1 MNLLVK
7 NLPDPTR
14 VLLCI
19 LLIGVMLVV
28 AVTTAASAYTI
39 TATAGSHGTISPS
52 GVVPV
57 DPGSDALFFID
68 PANGYHFDLMIIDG
82 KVTPASYVYKFS
94 NVNTDHSISV
104 TFAPD
109 LGGLIIRSDPND
121 ATIFLDGVNVGSTPK
136 TVNNIPVGAH
146 ELRLVL
152 AGYSDYTGTVTVE
165 KDQTTNVP
173 KVTLA
178 PNVPA
183 TTTVP
188 TTPPTTIPT
197 TAPTTVKTT
206 ISTTVPT
213 TIPTTVPT
221 TVRTTAPPT
230 SVTTTVPVTSVTTE
244 TTTVATT
251 VPTSEP
257 TTTSTLPYIFPT
269 PTERV
274 PLPTT
279 VVPPTNQTPQPN
291 ETQQQV
297 TNGTV
302 LLPTPVINAS
312 PNTTINNVSMIEPV
326 RTSPQATPETGS
338 ANMTGTGLQPPAGL
352 ASWNVIIFLFIAAIP
367 LVLLLAHD
375 YLGLGHLSFPQPLA
389 VRAVVAFGQVIC
401 GLGLLYVLLRMIAL
415 LPALSNTL
423 TLPLLL
429 IVLLLGAYLIFS
441 AVALAAGS
449 LLSSPLRW
457 TLKVHVVIGVIVLIV
472 TPILLFSLGQGEVMA
487 ILVTIVA
494 APVSALL
501 ALWQDHSLAL
511 QVQKRSFPYGFFNGD
526 ETRVP
531 SGSDPYRRS
540 NATRPDIFPPEL
552 SDRYTSVDF
561 LGMGGI
567 SHVFRAMR
575 LKDGKTVAVKIPIR
589 FDETTGKSFMK
600 EILAWEGLRHPNIV
614 EITEVNILPIPYVE
628 MEYLKS
634 VLADKKTPL
643 PVSEAAEIVDG
654 VANGLAYAH
663 EQGIIHRDIKPQN
676 ILIDSNGV
684 PKISDW
690 GMSRLIG
697 SSAIPTVAGFS
708 LAYAAPEQISPGRF
722 GETDERTDIYQLG
735 VVFYELVTG
744 KLLFPGDDL
753 AEVSNAIISRMP
765 VPPSAINPLA
775 RPLDPIILKCLQK
788 DPGERYQSVRML
800 LSDLEQFLGSLQDT
814 GDKDAGP
821 DVKGEME

>member
-1 MNLLVK
+1 MDQLVRK
-7 NLPDPTR
+7 RPAPTR
-14 VLLCI
+14 VLLFI
-19 LLIGVMLVV
+19 LIIGVILAASV
-28 AVTTAASAYTI
+28 TAASAYTI
-39 TATAGSHGTISPS
+39 TASAGNHGTISPS
-52 GVVPV
+52 GAVPV
-57 DPGSDALFFID
+57 DPGSDILFFID
-68 PANGYHFDLMIIDG
+68 PVNGYHPDQMTIDG
-82 KVTPASYVYKFS
+82 KVSSAPPFYKFS
-94 NVNTDHSISV
+94 NVNADHTISV

-109 LGGLIIRSDPND
+109 LGSFKVVSDPNG
-121 ATIFLDGVNVGSTPK
+121 ASIFVDGTNVGTTPK
-136 TVNNIPVGAH
+136 TVDNVQAGIH
-146 ELRLVL
+146 QLRLIL
-152 AGYSDYTGTVTVE
+152 SGYSDYTGSVTVE
-165 KDQTTNVP
+165 KDQLTIVP
-173 KVTLA
+173 KVSLVLL
-178 PNVPA
+178 PPV
-183 TTTVP
+183 TTTV
-188 TTPPTTIPT
+188 
-197 TAPTTVKTT
+197 
-206 ISTTVPT
+206 
-213 TIPTTVPT
+213 PTTVPT
-221 TVRTTAPPT
+221 TVRTTTPTPVPTTVPTTVKTTVTTAVPTTTSTTVPPT
-230 SVTTTVPVTSVTTE
+230 TVTTTAPVTSVPTQ

-251 VPTSEP
+251 VPTVTP
-257 TTTSTLPYIFPT
+257 TATSTLPYIFPT

-279 VVPPTNQTPQPN
+279 ASLSNLTPEPTQTL
-291 ETQQQV
+291 TM
-297 TNGTV
+297 NGTSLV
-302 LLPTPVINAS
+302 VTPVANSTPGPAENNSGFVEPVVTTLPVTS
-312 PNTTINNVSMIEPV
+312 PN
-326 RTSPQATPETGS
+326 GS
-338 ANMTGTGLQPPAGL
+338 ANMTGSGLQPPAGL
-352 ASWNVIIFLFIAAIP
+352 ASWNVIFFLFIAAIP

-389 VRAVVAFGQVIC
+389 VRAGVAFGQVVC
-401 GLGLLYVLLRMIAL
+401 GFGLLFVLSRMIAL

-441 AVALAAGS
+441 ALALAAGS

-472 TPILLFSLGQGEVMA
+472 TPILIFSLGQGEVMA

-511 QVQKRSFPYGFFNGD
+511 QVQKRGFPYGFFNGE

-552 SDRYTSVDF
+552 ADRYTSVDF

-567 SHVFRAMR
+567 SHVFKAMR

-628 MEYLKS
+628 MEFLKS
-634 VLADKKTPL
+634 VLADMKTPI
-643 PVSEAAEIVDG
+643 PVREAAEIVEG

-676 ILIDSNGV
+676 ILIDQNGV

-753 AEVSNAIISRMP
+753 AEVSNAIISRM
-765 VPPSAINPLA
+765 
-775 RPLDPIILKCLQK
+775 
-788 DPGERYQSVRML
+788 
-800 LSDLEQFLGSLQDT
+800 
-814 GDKDAGP
+814 
-821 DVKGEME
+821 